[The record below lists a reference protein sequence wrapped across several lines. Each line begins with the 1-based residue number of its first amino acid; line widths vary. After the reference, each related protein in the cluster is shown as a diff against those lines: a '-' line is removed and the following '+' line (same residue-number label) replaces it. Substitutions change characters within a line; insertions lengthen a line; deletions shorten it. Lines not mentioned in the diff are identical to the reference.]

1 MKPCCQC
8 HKRSGAAINPVTTEA
23 VLSQERRCCHQPR
36 GGAVI
41 NPVTREA
48 MLSQERRCCHKRSG
62 AVTREA
68 MLSKERRC
76 CHQPCHKRSDAVTR
90 EAVLSQ
96 ERQCCHKRGG
106 AVTREAVL
114 SQESHKRGGA
124 VTREAVLLH
133 ERRCCHK
140 RGDAVTREE
149 VLSKEKRCCYQ
160 ESHKSKVTRHKS
172 RVGQNRIYTPY
183 ITVYLME
190 RLLKIP
196 YIHRIYM
203 VLANPTR
210 ESHKRVTRKAVLL
223 STLTALCC
231 FQP

>member
-1 MKPCCQC
+1 
-8 HKRSGAAINPVTTEA
+8 
-23 VLSQERRCCHQPR
+23 VLSQEK
-36 GGAVI
+36 
-41 NPVTREA
+41 
-48 MLSQERRCCHKRSG
+48 RCCHKRG
-62 AVTREA
+62 
-68 MLSKERRC
+68 
-76 CHQPCHKRSDAVTR
+76 DAVKR
-90 EAVLSQ
+90 EAVLSSTLSQ
-96 ERQCCHKRGG
+96 EKRCCHKRGG